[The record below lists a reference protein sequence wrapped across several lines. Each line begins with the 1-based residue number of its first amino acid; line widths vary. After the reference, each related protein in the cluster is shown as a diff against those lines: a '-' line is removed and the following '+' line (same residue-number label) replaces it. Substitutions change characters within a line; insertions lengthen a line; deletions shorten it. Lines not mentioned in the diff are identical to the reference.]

1 MKIKSYYASSVEQAI
16 QKARQELGTEAMLVT
31 SRRAAAEARHLG
43 AYEVVFGA
51 PDSEVSPTPAATP
64 RPPSK
69 DLSAELQVLR
79 AQLEDIKRVLQ
90 LNNARA
96 QGSDPDIDELY
107 RELTGADLDS
117 SLVRKITDQVATLM
131 AGSSS
136 RPTIRRWDRPAAWLS
151 RRVHPKT
158 TADCAS
164 Q

>member
-1 MKIKSYYASSVEQAI
+1 MEQGAASMKIKSYYASSVEQAI

-51 PDSEVSPTPAATP
+51 PDSGENIPAAATP

-107 RELTGADLDS
+107 RELAGAGLDS
-117 SLVRKITDQVATLM
+117 SLVRQITDQVATLLQ
-131 AGSSS
+131 AL
-136 RPTIRRWDRPAAWLS
+136 PPA
-151 RRVHPKT
+151 
-158 TADCAS
+158 